1 MLVIQHAKKSARNS
15 KKLRPLSQ
23 SKSLKALI
31 GWGQMYPGSA
41 ADITKHLLCW
51 TGSFHADSG
60 DIFMFALILKS
71 LKSVYREAHS
81 FHALWYRYCAC
92 LNAAPCVMITTKRS
106 AGMSTNR
113 SWWMQSGHVWKLQFK
128 AQISTPK
135 QNIWIAS
142 CIISHCLLEREL
154 GILVKQCCHRSG
166 GFCWPIFIRLLR
178 KRQTGRTGSPVVIS
192 GCRQVIWIF
201 GHLQLSQSK
210 HLTCC
215 CFVEM
220 QG

>member
-23 SKSLKALI
+23 SKSLKAVI
-31 GWGQMYPGSA
+31 GWGQMYPAQCLHHQTSVM
-41 ADITKHLLCW
+41 LNRVFSRL
-51 TGSFHADSG
+51 F
-60 DIFMFALILKS
+60 IFMFALILKS

-92 LNAAPCVMITTKRS
+92 LNSAPCLMITTKRS

-166 GFCWPIFIRLLR
+166 GFCRPIFIRLLR
-178 KRQTGRTGSPVVIS
+178 KRQTGRTGFPIVTS
-192 GCRQVIWIF
+192 GCHQVAWIF
-201 GHLQLSQSK
+201 GHLQLSLSK
-210 HLTCC
+210 HFT
-215 CFVEM
+215 
-220 QG
+220 